1 MNKYIIHGQSFSGNV
16 TLEYDCNDRLK
27 LILFEC
33 EMNDKQHEQFVRAI
47 PLSEADFLNRATR
60 SGVIFSTV
68 PADLSFA
75 TFWQKYNYKVG
86 DKARAEKLWNKLSES
101 ERVTAL
107 KSILHYNKFL
117 QIKKLDKAYAETWLS
132 QKRFL
137 TNEY

>member
-16 TLEYDCNDRLK
+16 TLEYDYNDRLN

-68 PADLSFA
+68 PVDLSFA
-75 TFWQKYNYKVG
+75 NRKGVWEG
-86 DKARAEKLWNKLSES
+86 DVSTLPVMKAHCKTCPFKPNERGLW
-101 ERVTAL
+101 
-107 KSILHYNKFL
+107 
-117 QIKKLDKAYAETWLS
+117 
-132 QKRFL
+132 
-137 TNEY
+137 